1 LCCCSSFAGESITY
15 TVVVNNTG
23 NVKLRGVTITP
34 KLETQ
39 ANTIVTA
46 GLAAFSCVDAV
57 RTTAFTLP
65 ADLPVATTMT
75 CTAAYNF
82 DLTAIEAGDLKV
94 DAVVSAAQLDPTVTV
109 PLITV
114 DVVVAPAVTASIRI
128 TDCTM
133 PYAAGKL
140 RLEYKPAFPAAAY
153 TTHVYLLGS
162 AGKSARMYE

>member
-1 LCCCSSFAGESITY
+1 LSAGESITY

-23 NVKLRGVTITP
+23 NVKLRGVTISP

-39 ANTIVTA
+39 ATTTVTA

-57 RTTAFTLP
+57 RTTAFSLP

-75 CTAAYNF
+75 CTASYNF
-82 DLTAIEAGDLKV
+82 ELTAIEAGDLKV
-94 DAVVSAAQLDPTVTV
+94 DAVVSATKLSPAVTV

-133 PYAAGKL
+133 LLAAGELKL
-140 RLEYKPAFPAAAY
+140 DYKPAFPAAAY
-153 TTHVYLLGS
+153 SHVLYMACHLLGS
-162 AGKSARMYE
+162 AGKSMRMYY